1 MIRPTATGYAPSMWG
16 SWFGVTLTVLLAV
29 LLLIA
34 IAFGT
39 SALLFPVLIAAGIG
53 VLVVGFVFAR
63 RMHEQ
68 STPASPARNPRSGG
82 APASG
87 EGSGS
92 PTSPTGSAR

>member
-1 MIRPTATGYAPSMWG
+1 MLTLG
-16 SWFGVTLTVLLAV
+16 GVGVL

-39 SALLFPVLIAAGIG
+39 SAALFPVLIAAMAG
-53 VLVVGFVFAR
+53 VLIAIFIGFRRSSEYAEQGR
-63 RMHEQ
+63 RMA
-68 STPASPARNPRSGG
+68 STPKPRSGG

-92 PTSPTGSAR
+92 PTSPQGVPPR

>member
-1 MIRPTATGYAPSMWG
+1 MWG
-16 SWFGVTLTVLLAV
+16 SWIMLTLGGVGIA

-39 SALLFPVLIAAGIG
+39 SAALFPVLIAAMAGVVIAIFIG
-53 VLVVGFVFAR
+53 LR
-63 RMHEQ
+63 R
-68 STPASPARNPRSGG
+68 STEYAQQGRGSSGPPAPRSGG

-92 PTSPTGSAR
+92 PTSPSG